1 MTGSAVFAG
10 VRSACIVRVTVSP
23 IVRFFRCFR
32 IARARYGRVR
42 KPDSISS
49 RMGKSLLTQQLRD
62 FQRIRLDRFW
72 RMRRVGC
79 GSEQLE
85 AGLLSLMVINFVRFQ
100 LLTV

>member
-49 RMGKSLLTQQLRD
+49 RTGKSLLTQQMRD

-72 RMRRVGC
+72 RMRRGGC
-79 GSEQLE
+79 GSERSE
-85 AGLLSLMVINFVRFQ
+85 AGFLYLVANNLVSFTLL
-100 LLTV
+100 